1 MADIKFD
8 SNKTLATINKEW
20 LAKFPYVYIRF
31 VDHPKWNVTHAII
44 RTKEGAAEFSINAG
58 MNVGTF
64 EARHKDAYGAAVELC
79 YEKNGRKYRSLGE
92 HNTLTL
98 NEFNAFAK
106 SKGAVEIITA
116 RPEWFVTSIKEIEQ
130 QLDYVDDW
138 NLDNEQVLVLAG
150 DWAFNIAEKYG
161 IYECQ
166 NKRTFRPSKYLAFYK
181 NSQINTVFEITNK
194 PYDNGTSAN
203 TPEML
208 AIKKDFPEYDAEIP
222 RRVIKLK
229 KLQNVGPITND
240 GKSKSGK
247 TVPFTY
253 GQARYTNFNLINS
266 AKVTSELVHGIKGI
280 EIIDTIEIQKPNDAK
295 VDILFVI
302 DNSGSMASFQKSL
315 SDNIDKFISIFAN
328 AKLIPDFK
336 IGVITTD
343 NPVPITFNKTSML
356 NDKTTFISSVKKAI
370 MAGTSGSATEKP
382 LEMANIAV
390 KSNFSRRD
398 AMLFVNII
406 SDEND
411 DSPYSTIHYIE
422 QMKLEKGSKK
432 VTINAIYESSGAKHF
447 EAAKITGGLCATI
460 NSEYA
465 SLLTNIGTTVMDL
478 IKTYP
483 LSETPRDPLKIEVTV
498 NKKLGANYI
507 YNAKLNSIDFLN
519 PLSPGDILDIVY
531 FIDEK
536 E

>member
-1 MADIKFD
+1 MADINFTG
-8 SNKTLATINKEW
+8 NKTLATINKEW
-20 LAKFPYVYIRF
+20 LAKFPFMYIRF
-31 VDHPKWNVTHAII
+31 VGHGDWKVTHAAV
-44 RTKEGAAEFSINAG
+44 RTKKDAADLSTNAG

-64 EARHKDAYGAAVELC
+64 ETRHNDAYGAQVELC
-79 YEKNGRKYRSLGE
+79 YVKNGRMYRSLGE
-92 HNTLTL
+92 QNALTL

-106 SKGAVEIITA
+106 EKGGVEIMTA
-116 RPEWFVTSIKEIEQ
+116 HPEWFETSIKEIE
-130 QLDYVDDW
+130 
-138 NLDNEQVLVLAG
+138 
-150 DWAFNIAEKYG
+150 K
-161 IYECQ
+161 
-166 NKRTFRPSKYLAFYK
+166 
-181 NSQINTVFEITNK
+181 
-194 PYDNGTSAN
+194 
-203 TPEML
+203 
-208 AIKKDFPEYDAEIP
+208 
-222 RRVIKLK
+222 
-229 KLQNVGPITND
+229 
-240 GKSKSGK
+240 
-247 TVPFTY
+247 
-253 GQARYTNFNLINS
+253 
-266 AKVTSELVHGIKGI
+266 H
-280 EIIDTIEIQKPNDAK
+280 DTIEIQKPNDAK

-302 DNSGSMASFQKSL
+302 DNSGSMASYQKSL

-328 AKLIPDFK
+328 AQIIPDFK

-382 LEMANIAV
+382 LEMATIAV
-390 KSNFSRRD
+390 KSNFSRPD

-411 DSPYSTIHYIE
+411 DSPDSTIHYIE

-432 VTINAIYESSGAKHF
+432 VTINAIYSSSGAKHF

-483 LSETPRDPLKIEVTV
+483 LSETPRDPLKIEVSV

-507 YNAKLNSIDFLN
+507 YNAKLNSIDFSN

-536 E
+536 K

>member
-1 MADIKFD
+1 
-8 SNKTLATINKEW
+8 
-20 LAKFPYVYIRF
+20 
-31 VDHPKWNVTHAII
+31 
-44 RTKEGAAEFSINAG
+44 
-58 MNVGTF
+58 
-64 EARHKDAYGAAVELC
+64 
-79 YEKNGRKYRSLGE
+79 
-92 HNTLTL
+92 
-98 NEFNAFAK
+98 
-106 SKGAVEIITA
+106 
-116 RPEWFVTSIKEIEQ
+116 EIEK
-130 QLDYVDDW
+130 QLDYVTDW

-150 DWAFNIAEKYG
+150 DWAFDIAEKYG

-208 AIKKDFPEYDAEIP
+208 AINKDFPDYDAGIP
-222 RRVIKLK
+222 RRIIKLK

-253 GQARYTNFNLINS
+253 GQPRYTKFDLLTK
-266 AKVTSELVHGIKGI
+266 AKSTSELVHGIRGI
-280 EIIDTIEIQKPNDAK
+280 EIIDTIEIPKVNDAK

-302 DNSGSMASFQKSL
+302 DNSGSMGSYQKSL

-328 AKLIPDFK
+328 AHVIPDFK
-336 IGVITTD
+336 IGIITTD
-343 NPVPITFNKTSML
+343 NPVPITFDKTSML
-356 NDKTTFISSVKKAI
+356 NDKIKFISSFKKAI
-370 MAGTSGSATEKP
+370 MAGTDGSATEKS
-382 LEMANIAV
+382 LEMATIAV

-411 DSPYSTIHYIE
+411 DSPASTRYYIE

-432 VTINAIYESSGAKHF
+432 VIINSIYSSSGAKHF
-447 EAAKITGGLCATI
+447 EAAKITGGLCAAI
-460 NSEYA
+460 NSEYG

-478 IKTYP
+478 IKTCP
-483 LSETPRDPLKIEVTV
+483 LSETPKDSLKIEVLV
-498 NKKLGANYI
+498 NKKLGTNYI